1 MEKIRLLGG
10 DKCGEG
16 KGLVLLIVRVLYG
29 FKSAGFSWRS
39 ALAAALRKIGLNPT
53 MAYPNVWIREEL
65 RPYGYEYYE
74 MLLVMMTVL

>member
-1 MEKIRLLGG
+1 MFVGSDECRD
-10 DKCGEG
+10 DKGR
-16 KGLVLLIVRVLYG
+16 VTLIVRALYNL
-29 FKSAGFSWRS
+29 KYAGFSWRS
-39 ALAAALRKIGLNPT
+39 ALATALRKIGLNPT